1 MKMKKTFI
9 LLVVFL
15 SVCAIF
21 VSGIDHVYADNG
33 KGSRT
38 GDSGKNEN
46 VTSNET
52 LNSSSSSNAASNT
65 TSSTKDSSEFT
76 FQSSDENVATVDENG
91 TVHAVG
97 NVEEIKNKINYAL
110 DNTDKISCGPI
121 KGMSKSIPRATSLV
135 VLFIEILTPALLI
148 VFGMLDFYKAI
159 ASGVDENIK
168 KNRNAFFNIDVDT
181 HIQSAFLLVEWKIAN
196 WNVNLL
202 PVGTGLNG
210 NFYN

>member
-1 MKMKKTFI
+1 MKKTFI

-65 TSSTKDSSEFT
+65 TSSTKDSSELE
-76 FQSSDENVATVDENG
+76 SDAGNTATW
-91 TVHAVG
+91 
-97 NVEEIKNKINYAL
+97 L

-168 KNRNAFFNIDVDT
+168 KNRNAFFNRIVAAIIVFLIIAVT
-181 HIQSAFLLVEWKIAN
+181 KLLVSVVSRSQGN
-196 WNVNLL
+196 DGS
-202 PVGTGLNG
+202 GTSSCINCFINNKCGG
-210 NFYN
+210 